1 MAGVDWYVY
10 WVVFC
15 GLAANLWLCVKLGGV
30 AGRVIYAAAAA
41 ASFTRFCWA
50 CGRVHGFKVQ
60 KLPSWVYAPQVWFGF
75 FIAELG
81 ATKGSISHMGG
92 AGAWNGIG
100 DWTVFPRKEIEPCA

>member
-1 MAGVDWYVY
+1 MNDIELYVY

-50 CGRVHGFKVQ
+50 CERVHGFKVQ

-75 FIAELG
+75 FITELG

>member
-1 MAGVDWYVY
+1 MNDIELYVY

-50 CGRVHGFKVQ
+50 CGRVHGFKVL

-75 FIAELG
+75 FITELG

>member
-1 MAGVDWYVY
+1 MAGVDCYVY

-15 GLAANLWLCVKLGGV
+15 GLAANLWLCVQLGGV

-41 ASFTRFCWA
+41 ASFTRFAWA

-75 FIAELG
+75 FITELG

-92 AGAWNGIG
+92 AGTWNGIG